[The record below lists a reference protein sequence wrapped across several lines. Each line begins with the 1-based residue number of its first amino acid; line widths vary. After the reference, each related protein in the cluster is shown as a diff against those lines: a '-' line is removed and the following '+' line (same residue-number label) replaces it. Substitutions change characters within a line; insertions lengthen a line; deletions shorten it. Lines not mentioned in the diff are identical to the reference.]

1 MGTLRRNIA
10 QQGETRKLRPKVEAM
25 VFLIASSPA
34 EQLTE
39 LVHLERKIL
48 VRISTMKVSCE
59 SVLKELVG
67 AMTVKCHVAYSPL
80 ALHVEMIQ
88 EGPVLSFRSS
98 FSRGSLNLNR
108 LPIAD
113 GHL

>member
-1 MGTLRRNIA
+1 
-10 QQGETRKLRPKVEAM
+10 
-25 VFLIASSPA
+25 
-34 EQLTE
+34 
-39 LVHLERKIL
+39 
-48 VRISTMKVSCE
+48 MKVSCE

-67 AMTVKCHVAYSPL
+67 AMTVKCHVAYSL

-88 EGPVLSFRSS
+88 EGPVFFLPLLIL
-98 FSRGSLNLNR
+98 RGSLNLNR

>member
-1 MGTLRRNIA
+1 
-10 QQGETRKLRPKVEAM
+10 M
-25 VFLIASSPA
+25 VFSIASCPA

-80 ALHVEMIQ
+80 VMHVEMIQ
-88 EGPVLSFRSS
+88 EGPVFSS
-98 FSRGSLNLNR
+98 APHFCE
-108 LPIAD
+108 
-113 GHL
+113 GHLI

>member
-1 MGTLRRNIA
+1 
-10 QQGETRKLRPKVEAM
+10 
-25 VFLIASSPA
+25 
-34 EQLTE
+34 
-39 LVHLERKIL
+39 
-48 VRISTMKVSCE
+48 MKVSCE

-67 AMTVKCHVAYSPL
+67 AMTVKCHVAYSL

-88 EGPVLSFRSS
+88 EGSVFFSFRSS
-98 FSRGSLNLNR
+98 FLRGSLNLNR

>member
-10 QQGETRKLRPKVEAM
+10 QQGETKKLRPKVEAM
-25 VFLIASSPA
+25 VFLIASCPA

-67 AMTVKCHVAYSPL
+67 AMTVKCHVAHSPL

-88 EGPVLSFRSS
+88 EGPVFFSS
-98 FSRGSLNLNR
+98 APHFCE
-108 LPIAD
+108 
-113 GHL
+113 GHLI